1 MLHPCRSDTQC
12 IVGHPVLDTKHD
24 LILIRSPDLNVLD
37 YAIWAEVEKR
47 LRKQERNMPDAKHE
61 TRAQFEQRLDRT
73 ARNLPEAF
81 INKSIGD
88 LQKRCKLLYKAKG
101 GLFEEGGRRAR
112 RPL

>member
-1 MLHPCRSDTQC
+1 MELLRL
-12 IVGHPVLDTKHD
+12 LDEKHD
-24 LILIRSPDLNVLD
+24 QILTRSPDLNVLD

-73 ARNLPEAF
+73 ARNLPSSF
-81 INKSIGD
+81 IDDAIGG
-88 LQKRCKLLYKAKG
+88 LRKRCQLLFKAKG